1 MTKRQYSP
9 IIKKKELPLTQQQIH
24 ELLNVSERTL
34 RDWKKGNRAKLYQ
47 LLETLDYNQAE
58 QLLNM
63 TNNNDLKKLLENEK
77 YFTSLRDFE
86 KSLYQ
91 TLVSGRD
98 SSVWSKLAK
107 DNTLSQE
114 ARARSAYLYSFLTDR
129 LVELSF
135 KTKVNIGFYHANKT
149 ETGNGLAKL
158 YGLKNGID
166 MARFNQFKMTGR
178 F

>member
-1 MTKRQYSP
+1 V
-9 IIKKKELPLTQQQIH
+9 TQQQIQQ
-24 ELLNVSERTL
+24 LLNVPERTL
-34 RDWKKGNRAKLYQ
+34 RDWKKGNRAKLYH

-98 SSVWSKLAK
+98 SSVWLKLAK
-107 DNTLSQE
+107 DNTLSKE
-114 ARARSAYLYSFLTDR
+114 ARARSAYLYSFLTNR

-135 KTKVNIGFYHANKT
+135 KTKVNVGFYHGNKT
-149 ETGNGLAKL
+149 ETGNGLARL
-158 YGLKNGID
+158 YGLTNGID

>member
-1 MTKRQYSP
+1 M
-9 IIKKKELPLTQQQIH
+9 TQQQMQ
-24 ELLNVSERTL
+24 ELLNVPERTL
-34 RDWKKGNRAKLYQ
+34 RDWKKGNREKLYQ
-47 LLETLDYNQAE
+47 LLETLDYDQAE

-63 TNNNDLKKLLENEK
+63 TNNNDLKKLLENEQH
-77 YFTSLRDFE
+77 FDSLRDFE

-91 TLVSGRD
+91 LLVSGRD
-98 SSVWSKLAK
+98 SSLWLKLAK
-107 DNTLSQE
+107 DTTLSLI

-135 KTKVNIGFYHANKT
+135 KTKVNVGFYHGNKT
-149 ETGNGLAKL
+149 ETGNGLARL
-158 YGLKNGID
+158 YGLTNGID

>member
-1 MTKRQYSP
+1 M
-9 IIKKKELPLTQQQIH
+9 TQQQIQK
-24 ELLNVSERTL
+24 LLNVPERTL

-77 YFTSLRDFE
+77 HFTSLRDFE

-107 DNTLSQE
+107 DNTLSKE

-135 KTKVNIGFYHANKT
+135 KTKVNVGFYHGNKT
-149 ETGNGLAKL
+149 KTGNGLARL
-158 YGLKNGID
+158 YGLTNGID
-166 MARFNQFKMTGR
+166 MERFNQFKMTGR

>member
-1 MTKRQYSP
+1 
-9 IIKKKELPLTQQQIH
+9 
-24 ELLNVSERTL
+24 
-34 RDWKKGNRAKLYQ
+34 
-47 LLETLDYNQAE
+47 LDYNQAE

-63 TNNNDLKKLLENEK
+63 SNNDLKKLLENEK
-77 YFTSLRDFE
+77 YFSSLRDFE

-98 SSVWSKLAK
+98 SSVWAKLAK
-107 DNTLSQE
+107 DTTLSKE

-129 LVELSF
+129 LIELSF
-135 KTKVNIGFYHANKT
+135 KTKVN
-149 ETGNGLAKL
+149 GLARL

>member
-1 MTKRQYSP
+1 M
-9 IIKKKELPLTQQQIH
+9 TQQQIQK
-24 ELLNVSERTL
+24 LLNVPERTL

-98 SSVWSKLAK
+98 
-107 DNTLSQE
+107 TLGGS
-114 ARARSAYLYSFLTDR
+114 R
-129 LVELSF
+129 
-135 KTKVNIGFYHANKT
+135 
-149 ETGNGLAKL
+149 
-158 YGLKNGID
+158 
-166 MARFNQFKMTGR
+166 
-178 F
+178 

>member
-1 MTKRQYSP
+1 M
-9 IIKKKELPLTQQQIH
+9 TQQQIK
-24 ELLNVSERTL
+24 ELLNVSDRTL

-47 LLETLDYNQAE
+47 LLESLDYNQAE

-63 TNNNDLKKLLENEK
+63 SNNNDLKKLLENDK
-77 YFTSLRDFE
+77 YFSSLRDFE

-98 SSVWSKLAK
+98 SSVWAKLAK
-107 DNTLSQE
+107 DTTLSKE

-135 KTKVNIGFYHANKT
+135 KTKVNVGFYYGNKN
-149 ETGNGLAKL
+149 ETGNGLARL
-158 YGLKNGID
+158 YGLTNGID